1 MPNKNNRKAIKVSS
15 DFGHNT
21 REPFVEIEM
30 EYPKDHPLQ
39 IHPDEARDLAMN
51 LLQAADA
58 ADGDQ
63 FIFEFFSNIM
73 HDDRAGAKS
82 LIEFRKFRD
91 ERRGREG

>member
-1 MPNKNNRKAIKVSS
+1 MSSKWRNIRVSS
-15 DFGHNT
+15 GFGSNT
-21 REPFVEIEM
+21 HEPFVQIEM

-58 ADGDQ
+58 ADSDE
-63 FIFEFFSNIM
+63 FIFLFFTRIM
-73 HDDRAGAKS
+73 EGNEAAGAKS

-91 ERRGREG
+91 ERRG